1 MFDDVC
7 DVQNDTIVGW
17 NVCMG
22 REEKMAAG
30 MASSFR
36 FAEVAGVIVCSEYHV
51 AGVVSDDG
59 TFLSCEVVEE
69 LQRV

>member
-7 DVQNDTIVGW
+7 NVQDGTVVGW

-30 MASSFR
+30 PASSFR
-36 FAEVAGVIVCSEYHV
+36 FAEVAGITVYSEYHV
-51 AGVVSDDG
+51 AGVASDDG
-59 TFLSCEVVEE
+59 IFLSCEVVEE